1 MRIFGDQED
10 AMRIRTAAAWG
21 VHTRWGIVG
30 LIAVLSLLAGACGGV
45 PFGAPVPPTA
55 TFPPTRTP
63 RPTATATFTPT
74 ITPSPTATFTP
85 TPTETP
91 TPTRT
96 PTRTRPPFTPTPRPT
111 ATPTPSPTP
120 AFDFYP
126 QPMSTAPNC
135 GVVYMEGYIRDAA
148 GNPIDGVWYR
158 LRMFYP
164 SGGGYEQVC
173 LSPGD
178 GNCEDYKQSGGRAP
192 GMWGFAPL
200 SSDNFHK
207 PFRFII
213 EIVESPSNPR
223 PLSPPVIIDHQ
234 DCNQIG
240 QYVFDW
246 KRRY

>member
-1 MRIFGDQED
+1 
-10 AMRIRTAAAWG
+10 MRIRTAAAWG

-120 AFDFYP
+120 AFEFYY
-126 QPMSTAPNC
+126 SEIKSYPNC
-135 GVVYMEGYIRDAA
+135 GTVYVGGVIKDSA
-148 GNPIDGVWYR
+148 GNTLNGIWYQ
-158 LRMFYP
+158 LQLFYP
-164 SGGGYEQVC
+164 SGDGFAQFCYTKYGDCNDYNQSG
-173 LSPGD
+173 LMSPGTW
-178 GNCEDYKQSGGRAP
+178 SVT
-192 GMWGFAPL
+192 PL
-200 SSDNFHK
+200 GPENYHK
-207 PFRFII
+207 PFRFVIR
-213 EIVESPSNPR
+213 IVESPSNPR
-223 PLSPPVIIDHQ
+223 PLSPPLIIDHQ
-234 DCNQIG
+234 DCDIAG
-240 QYVFDW
+240 QYMVDW
-246 KRRY
+246 IKVR